1 MKYLIIGNS
10 AAAVGAIEAIRSQD
24 RTNPITVISDEP
36 YLTYS
41 RPLISYLLAGQVSQE
56 NMFYREKDFYEKNMV
71 EARLGEKAIS
81 VDPESKSITLETGEK
96 LFFNKLLVA
105 TGGTPIFPEVE
116 GRDLGGVFT
125 FTRWDDAERIM
136 EFMARN
142 RIEKAVVVGGGLIG
156 LKAAE
161 ALVERGVKVTVVELA
176 DRTLSITFDHQAAAM
191 VEGYLEERGVDIT
204 TDNTV
209 SLIKGDN
216 SKVEKVILKD
226 QREVQCQ
233 LLIFAIGVRPNID
246 LVRGTSIR
254 VNRGIVVN
262 KYLETSV
269 PDIYAA
275 GDVAE
280 AFDLVMGIDRPIP
293 IWPSAY
299 IQGTVAGYNMA
310 GLPREYG
317 GWFAMNSVEICG
329 LPTISVGLTVPPE
342 DGYEILED
350 HHPQELT
357 YRKIVLKDDLVV
369 GAIFIGRIDR
379 AGIITGLI
387 KDRVKVTSFREH
399 LLRED
404 FGLVWL
410 PKEYRKHMVSGVG
423 VEV

>member
-36 YLTYS
+36 YLAYS

-56 NMFYREKDFYEKNMV
+56 NMFYREKDFYENNRV

-96 LFFNKLLVA
+96 LFFDKLLLA

-116 GRDLGGVFT
+116 GRDLEGVFT
-125 FTRWDDAERIM
+125 FTRWDDVQKIM

-156 LKAAE
+156 LKATE
-161 ALVERGVKVTVVELA
+161 ALVERGIKVTVVELA
-176 DRTLSITFDHQAAAM
+176 DRILSITFDHQAAAM
-191 VEGYLEERGVDIT
+191 VEGYLKERGVNII

-299 IQGTVAGYNMA
+299 IQGPVAGYNMA

-317 GWFAMNSVEICG
+317 GWFAMNSVDICG

-350 HHPQELT
+350 HHPQKLT
-357 YRKIVLKDDLVV
+357 YRKIVLKDELVV
-369 GAIFIGRIDR
+369 GAIFIGKIDR

>member
-1 MKYLIIGNS
+1 MDYLIIGNS
-10 AAAVGAIEAIRSQD
+10 AAAVGAIETIRSHD

-56 NMFYREKDFYEKNMV
+56 NMFYREKDFYEKNRV

-81 VDPESKSITLETGEK
+81 VDPESKSITLDTGEK
-96 LFFNKLLVA
+96 LFFDKLLLA

-116 GRDLGGVFT
+116 GRDLEGVFT
-125 FTRWDDAERIM
+125 FTRWDDAEKIM

-156 LKAAE
+156 LKATE
-161 ALVERGVKVTVVELA
+161 ALVERGIKVTVVELA
-176 DRTLSITFDHQAAAM
+176 DRILSITFDHKAARM
-191 VEGYLEERGVDIT
+191 VEGYLKEREVDVI

-216 SKVEKVILKD
+216 SQVEKVILKD

-246 LVRGTSIR
+246 LVKGTSIR

-310 GLPREYG
+310 GLPREYE

-329 LPTISVGLTVPPE
+329 LPTISVGLTVPAE

-350 HHPQELT
+350 HHPQKLT

-369 GAIFIGRIDR
+369 GAIFISKIDR

-387 KDRVKVTSFREH
+387 KDRVKVTSFKEH